1 MNNEKKYGVDESYY
15 TLLKLIGALCI
26 SLPLVVIL
34 GGFIQNSFIVQSSLS
49 AYYYTN
55 MRDYF
60 VGFLVG
66 VGLFLITVKGY
77 EKIDDIMANISGI
90 CLIGVAIFPSTTF
103 GAEVVKVG
111 IFQINDNISGI
122 IHNILACTCF
132 VSLAFICLFLFTRH
146 GDEALSKEKTIRNTI
161 YIICGIVMILGM
173 VFDILSHAIFTK
185 KVLESLKHT
194 LLTETILLFAFGIA
208 WLVKGKT
215 IFKDKDI
222 EVESKTS
229 GLHA

>member
-1 MNNEKKYGVDESYY
+1 MNNEKIYGVDVSYY

-26 SLPLVVIL
+26 SLPLIVVL
-34 GGFIQNSFIVQSSLS
+34 GGFIQNSFTIQSSLS

-55 MRDYF
+55 MRDYL

-66 VGLFLITVKGY
+66 VGLFLITYKGY

-111 IFQINDNISGI
+111 IFQIDDNISGI
-122 IHNILACTCF
+122 IHTILACTCF
-132 VSLAFICLFLFTRH
+132 VCLAFICLFLFTKH
-146 GDEALSKEKTIRNTI
+146 GNENLTKGKTIRNTI
-161 YIICGIVMILGM
+161 YIVCGIVMILGM
-173 VFDILSHAIFTK
+173 VFAELAPAIFTA
-185 KVLESLKHT
+185 KVLKSLKPT
-194 LLTETILLFAFGIA
+194 LLSETILLFAFGIA
-208 WLVKGKT
+208 WLVKGKA

-222 EVESKTS
+222 ELELKTS
-229 GLHA
+229 GFHA